1 MQGPEPLVHSL
12 VGIHNAMP
20 QSPRSTRER
29 IIKAASHLFYTE
41 GIGGVSVDAVA
52 ERARVTK
59 RTLYYHFAS
68 KDDLVTAYLE
78 GRDQPNL
85 ELMAGWFRDAE
96 GDLAD
101 KVAVIFT
108 HLALAARHP
117 KWKGCAFL
125 RTVAELA
132 AMPGP
137 GGEAWSAAQ
146 AELRELADAAVP
158 ERARFPTIGAGAARH
173 SPIGRRIRRF
183 ADPSRRRLHRR
194 CGPGSAGAGCG
205 CPNRTPLLTCFLA
218 QSGRHGSRRWMLDDS
233 ILEQFV

>member
-1 MQGPEPLVHSL
+1 
-12 VGIHNAMP
+12 MP

-132 AMPGP
+132 AMPGHPAVKLGARHKLNFVPRDPCRQVKRMKPSSPWSRHSISP
-137 GGEAWSAAQ
+137 G
-146 AELRELADAAVP
+146 P
-158 ERARFPTIGAGAARH
+158 AAR
-173 SPIGRRIRRF
+173 
-183 ADPSRRRLHRR
+183 
-194 CGPGSAGAGCG
+194 
-205 CPNRTPLLTCFLA
+205 
-218 QSGRHGSRRWMLDDS
+218 SGRWSSRSW
-233 ILEQFV
+233 VP

>member
-12 VGIHNAMP
+12 VGIHNPMP

-125 RTVAELA
+125 RTLAELA
-132 AMPGP
+132 AMPGHP
-137 GGEAWSAAQ
+137 AVKLGARHKLNFENWLMQQFQSARVSQ
-146 AELRELADAAVP
+146 PSELARHVILLLDGAFAASLTHRDAAYID
-158 ERARFPTIGAGAARH
+158 AAGQAARVLVV
-173 SPIGRRIRRF
+173 
-183 ADPSRRRLHRR
+183 A
-194 CGPGSAGAGCG
+194 A
-205 CPNRTPLLTCFLA
+205 LTA
-218 QSGRHGSRRWMLDDS
+218 PRS
-233 ILEQFV
+233 

>member
-12 VGIHNAMP
+12 VGIHIPMP
-20 QSPRSTRER
+20 KPPRPTRER

-68 KDDLVTAYLE
+68 KDDLITAYLE

-85 ELMAGWFRDAE
+85 ELMAGWFREAE

-101 KVAVIFT
+101 KVSVIFT
-108 HLALAARHP
+108 QLALAARHP

-125 RTVAELA
+125 RTIAELA
-132 AMPGP
+132 SMPGHP
-137 GGEAWSAAQ
+137 AVKLGARHKLNFESWLMQQFESARVAQ
-146 AELRELADAAVP
+146 PSELARHVILLLDGAFAASLTHRDPAYIDAA
-158 ERARFPTIGAGAARH
+158 GQAARVLVVAALTA
-173 SPIGRRIRRF
+173 SPR
-183 ADPSRRRLHRR
+183 
-194 CGPGSAGAGCG
+194 
-205 CPNRTPLLTCFLA
+205 
-218 QSGRHGSRRWMLDDS
+218 
-233 ILEQFV
+233 